1 VHVNEDIGLS
11 FAAALRSF
19 LRQDPDVIM
28 VGEIRD
34 LETAEIGVK
43 AALIGHLVLSTL
55 HTNDAPSTI
64 NRLLNMG
71 VASFLV
77 ASSINLILAQRLA
90 RRVCP
95 NCKEDIHIEPKTLLD
110 LDVAEENLGKFAP
123 KKGTGCGNCNMTG
136 YRGRI
141 ALYEVMPIYNEIRDL
156 ILAGENTLA
165 IKRAAMRKGVKTL
178 RQSGLTKVA
187 EGVTTIEEVLRV
199 TMAD

>member
-1 VHVNEDIGLS
+1 
-11 FAAALRSF
+11 
-19 LRQDPDVIM
+19 M

-43 AALIGHLVLSTL
+43 AALTGHLVLSTL

-71 VASFLV
+71 VAPFLV
-77 ASSINLILAQRLA
+77 ASSVNLILAQRLA
-90 RRVCP
+90 RKICS
-95 NCKEDIHIEPKTLLD
+95 NCKEDHLVAPKTLLD
-110 LDVAEENLGKFAP
+110 LGVPLEEIDKYACKRGA
-123 KKGTGCGNCNMTG
+123 GCTNCGMTG
-136 YRGRI
+136 YKGRI
-141 ALYEVMPIYNEIRDL
+141 ALYEVMPIHEEIRDL
-156 ILAGENTLA
+156 ILAGATTID

-178 RQSGLTKVA
+178 RQSGLTKVG